1 MSMELPE
8 PFEPADGESG
18 GFDPLPPGEYTAEI
32 TEAEVKQPKSGNGYY
47 VKLVW
52 KILTGE
58 YENRQ
63 VFQNVTYKHSSEQ
76 ATKIGRK
83 MLRILREAL
92 GIEETLTN
100 VEVLLFKPAIIKLG
114 IEKDETGQY
123 DDKNKV
129 LRVRSIDGS
138 DGGGEDNSPQST
150 ATAMPTPQGSPPT
163 GEAAAK
169 SQPAPN
175 RPASPGPGGS
185 APWRKAS

>member
-1 MSMELPE
+1 MDTPTLLDEGDVLARCARVREWSD
-8 PFEPADGESG
+8 AD
-18 GFDPLPPGEYTAEI
+18 
-32 TEAEVKQPKSGNGYY
+32 V
-47 VKLVW
+47 
-52 KILTGE
+52 
-58 YENRQ
+58 R
-63 VFQNVTYKHSSEQ
+63 
-76 ATKIGRK
+76 
-83 MLRILREAL
+83 RIR
-92 GIEETLTN
+92 
-100 VEVLLFKPAIIKLG
+100 IKLG